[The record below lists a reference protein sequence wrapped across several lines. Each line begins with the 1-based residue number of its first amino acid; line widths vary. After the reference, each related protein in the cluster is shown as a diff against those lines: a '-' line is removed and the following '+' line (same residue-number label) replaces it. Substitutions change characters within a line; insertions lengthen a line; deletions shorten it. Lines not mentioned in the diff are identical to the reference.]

1 MADIGEIQNAGYNRK
16 LNILK
21 GFSEVEE
28 IQKAFPQKSTNEPN
42 EEEETDEEED
52 DLNSLM
58 SGYNE
63 NDFEE
68 DDSQNSVSD
77 YAKQTSSEDL
87 KKYIEQNP
95 DGEHVEEAKAELQK
109 RGDLD
114 DNSDSEDFDYSD
126 KELVKTT
133 IENSPDK
140 EKIVQLM
147 LDDPNL
153 TASMAL
159 RIHNSSSVDNTE
171 LNQKIENVESA
182 LADLKTHTSTES
194 EEDDWFDDDY
204 DDGLEDDDENDE
216 EEEDF
221 ESDDQET
228 DEEEEEDEE
237 DQDYDDEDEEDED
250 DEEDFKKKKF

>member
-1 MADIGEIQNAGYNRK
+1 MADIEEIQNAGYNRK

-28 IQKAFPQKSTNEPN
+28 IQKAFPQKNTNEPD
-42 EEEETDEEED
+42 EEEETDEED

-58 SGYNE
+58 SDN
-63 NDFEE
+63 EE
-68 DDSQNSVSD
+68 DNFEDDNDSQNSISD

-95 DGEHVEEAKAELQK
+95 DGEHVEEAKAELQE
-109 RGDLD
+109 RGDSD
-114 DNSDSEDFDYSD
+114 DDSDSEDFDYSN

-171 LNQKIENVESA
+171 LNQKINNVESA
-182 LADLKTHTSTES
+182 LADLKSHTSTES

-216 EEEDF
+216 EEEF
-221 ESDDQET
+221 ESDDEET
-228 DEEEEEDEE
+228 DEEGHDEDDE
-237 DQDYDDEDEEDED
+237 QDEDE